1 MIREN
6 SRATRFASAV
16 LVLLGAMC
24 ARPAA
29 GQGAIADELRTKIDA
44 AVTDVLTRTGA
55 PSASIALVAEGRI
68 VYTHAYGLANLESK
82 TPATPGMRYSIGSVS
97 KQFTSSAI
105 LLLAEEGK
113 LSLDDRVA

>member
-16 LVLLGAMC
+16 LVLLGAIC

-29 GQGAIADELRTKIDA
+29 GQGTIADELRTKVDA

-55 PSASIALVAEGRI
+55 PR
-68 VYTHAYGLANLESK
+68 
-82 TPATPGMRYSIGSVS
+82 ATIG
-97 KQFTSSAI
+97 
-105 LLLAEEGK
+105 LLAGG
-113 LSLDDRVA
+113 RFF